1 MDKKGISILV
11 LVIGIVLL
19 SVASATPAMAAGEI
33 TATRD
38 ISIQEV
44 SLGDTFTVTVTI
56 TANQEIEA
64 LALDEDLPGG
74 WEVTRVSDDAA
85 AFKESTTEW
94 IWTVRLSAGDSK
106 TVIYNVTVP
115 SDAEEGTYYITGNA
129 SAYKINPIA
138 VGGETEVNVT
148 GNLSPIAN
156 FTYYPEKP
164 VVNQPVTFDAS
175 SSYDPDGGEIAEY
188 WWNVSGTIY
197 TTQKFN
203 HTFTNPGE
211 KYVFLQVKDDEGD
224 TNSTVKWIKVGPEN
238 WYAKDSY
245 VKLISGTLAGQDINS
260 SNPEITVSPDK
271 QISGS
276 FDISVKNTGHS
287 GSIFPI
293 VATPNWGSH
302 ESSYWSITGHQA
314 PGIKTHTVN
323 VVLTAP
329 SKPGIYYIIVAGQW
343 ELSAA
348 NVASG
353 TNWRVEEN
361 HWNDGNDL
369 ADWSTTKIE
378 EAINSGLVI
387 ANWEKVEGMIKMYVP
402 ATAIRVK
409 VVTEKPKAWL
419 HSGYDLFNTRYYP
432 HPSETAVP
440 MINFN
445 LSWTSPNKGKIL
457 TGDIN
462 DDGNLELVS
471 ASEERVC
478 ALGKDGNE
486 LWSRNVATD
495 SGISG
500 AKVNS
505 MDLADMDGD
514 NVPEVILGVSPAV
527 PYPGVNKPLRIL
539 FYDGSGNLLKIISTP
554 DSHRINVKCA
564 DLDGDGTKE
573 VIATINAWYTLKPRG
588 VYVYDYTTGNELW
601 HYNVGPQIWI
611 DAIADIN
618 NDGYKEIIL
627 GSFAPHNG
635 NSDHGTDD
643 SHSYVFCFDKDGNN
657 LWTKQI
663 GWDSVSSSVADLD
676 GDGNPEIISFRNQNE
691 PYYPGPNDV
700 YILNPANGN
709 ILKTY
714 NGPSNKGWKG
724 WGIADIN
731 GDGKKEIV
739 VGNRDGKLRV
749 LDHNLNL
756 INSNSISG
764 TVQAINDINGDG
776 KEEIIICTDN
786 KRILVLDTDLSRRL
800 DYELGANGNAIV
812 SDLILGGTNEIIA
825 SADKLYVLSGVGENQ
840 PPIANFTYY
849 PEKPVVNQP
858 VTFDASSSYDP
869 DGGEIAEYWWN
880 VSGTIYT
887 TQKFNHTFTNPG
899 EKYVFLQ
906 VKDDEGDT
914 NSTVK
919 WINVAPPNLSV
930 IFEDDF
936 SELNLNTWIPFGSPS
951 PRALA
956 SVEGRNGVFDNNGD
970 GWCNSGVVSKEN
982 FSFPNGFTMESGM
995 YLKVTSVAG
1004 CWNAPVIG
1012 LTRQNTPTGEGV
1024 CPTES
1029 YPMGVIFGIE
1039 YDGDACWATPKEKRR
1054 HAYFIIGLYTEDGT
1068 WESVSWLNADNY
1080 TDAWHNFKIVVGS
1093 DRIVNFYVDSDLIYT
1108 SEKRINETV
1117 LQEKKIFLG
1126 IRSSGS
1132 AGKSYHD
1139 FIKVYAV
1146 EKEQQPPI
1154 ANFTYYPENPVV
1166 NQTITFNASSSY
1178 DPDGTI
1184 VNYEWDFGDGN
1195 VTSTTEETI
1204 NHSYSEAGSYEV
1216 TLTVT
1221 DNGGATNS
1229 ISNPITVL
1237 GEATTLSITPPTQEV
1252 LPNESFIVNV
1262 TVDPKVP
1269 IAGVQFDLSFNSSLV
1284 TANSVTE
1291 GNLLSQDGTDTYFS
1305 PGTIDNT
1312 AGAITGVAGAITTPG
1327 QTVSSPGVFATIHM
1341 TAQSVE
1347 GTSLLDLSNVIVGD
1361 INGNPVSVIVS
1372 DGSVTVTPY
1381 PDWDVNCDGH
1391 VNVLDMIRVGQHW
1404 GETGTPHWVRE
1415 DVNRD
1420 GSVNVLDM
1428 ILIGQHWTG

>member
-1 MDKKGISILV
+1 
-11 LVIGIVLL
+11 
-19 SVASATPAMAAGEI
+19 
-33 TATRD
+33 
-38 ISIQEV
+38 
-44 SLGDTFTVTVTI
+44 
-56 TANQEIEA
+56 
-64 LALDEDLPGG
+64 
-74 WEVTRVSDDAA
+74 
-85 AFKESTTEW
+85 
-94 IWTVRLSAGDSK
+94 
-106 TVIYNVTVP
+106 
-115 SDAEEGTYYITGNA
+115 
-129 SAYKINPIA
+129 
-138 VGGETEVNVT
+138 
-148 GNLSPIAN
+148 
-156 FTYYPEKP
+156 
-164 VVNQPVTFDAS
+164 
-175 SSYDPDGGEIAEY
+175 
-188 WWNVSGTIY
+188 
-197 TTQKFN
+197 
-203 HTFTNPGE
+203 
-211 KYVFLQVKDDEGD
+211 
-224 TNSTVKWIKVGPEN
+224 KVGPEN

-302 ESSYWSITGHQA
+302 ESCYWSITGHQA

-329 SKPGIYYIIVAGQW
+329 SKPGVYYIIVAGQW
-343 ELSAA
+343 ELSTA

-353 TNWRVEEN
+353 TNWRVGEN

-387 ANWEKVEGMIKMYVP
+387 ADWEKVEGMIKMYVP

-432 HPSETAVP
+432 YPSETAVP
-440 MINFN
+440 MNNFN

-478 ALGKDGNE
+478 ALDKDGNE

-676 GDGNPEIISFRNQNE
+676 GDGKVEIISFRNQNE

-709 ILKTY
+709 IVDTY

-724 WGIADIN
+724 WAIAEIN
-731 GDGKKEIV
+731 GDDKKEIV
-739 VGNRDGKLRV
+739 VGNRDSKLRV

-776 KEEIIICTDN
+776 KEEIIVCTDN
-786 KRILVLDTDLSRRL
+786 KRILVLDTDLSRKL

-812 SDLILGGTNEIIA
+812 SDLIPGGTNEIIA
-825 SADKLYVLSGVGENQ
+825 SADKLYVLSGVVIPPTTIDQIMSDAKLIEKIQTNSTVNLSAIIDDSEFDAILQGDYAVWEEKLDDYIYKGTTYSGVVGYSKSPVIIKIAVNEDGDFYLGTFNGTANDNLLIFSQNYRGITNYRDFSGNLLDKSVYGEPHDIYLDLDARQNYLAYIFGEIYKSLYNKGYIKTGPKDYYELYNCNYSLENYFERQITVIRSFICHQQFDYSWYDEKYRPIDEARNAKWSPIANNPDQNRDLSRTFNVSYQNVNESFVWIRTYTDNGMHSDITIYGIDNPPDYSCSGGSGGRTWRVTYDPNAGTYKVHNDNCAAAELFLDNQLPDRVYIGGYTTWSRLEQSVTIAVLGDIITSNHTESPSPGDDNNPEPLKWVIPPSGQANQ
-840 PPIANFTYY
+840 PPIASFTY
-849 PEKPVVNQP
+849 
-858 VTFDASSSYDP
+858 
-869 DGGEIAEYWWN
+869 
-880 VSGTIYT
+880 
-887 TQKFNHTFTNPG
+887 
-899 EKYVFLQ
+899 
-906 VKDDEGDT
+906 
-914 NSTVK
+914 
-919 WINVAPPNLSV
+919 
-930 IFEDDF
+930 
-936 SELNLNTWIPFGSPS
+936 SP
-951 PRALA
+951 L
-956 SVEGRNGVFDNNGD
+956 
-970 GWCNSGVVSKEN
+970 
-982 FSFPNGFTMESGM
+982 
-995 YLKVTSVAG
+995 
-1004 CWNAPVIG
+1004 
-1012 LTRQNTPTGEGV
+1012 
-1024 CPTES
+1024 
-1029 YPMGVIFGIE
+1029 
-1039 YDGDACWATPKEKRR
+1039 
-1054 HAYFIIGLYTEDGT
+1054 
-1068 WESVSWLNADNY
+1068 
-1080 TDAWHNFKIVVGS
+1080 
-1093 DRIVNFYVDSDLIYT
+1093 
-1108 SEKRINETV
+1108 
-1117 LQEKKIFLG
+1117 
-1126 IRSSGS
+1126 
-1132 AGKSYHD
+1132 
-1139 FIKVYAV
+1139 
-1146 EKEQQPPI
+1146 
-1154 ANFTYYPENPVV
+1154 NPVV

-1184 VNYEWDFGDGN
+1184 VKYEWDFGDGN
-1195 VTSTTEETI
+1195 ITSTTEETI

-1221 DNGGATNS
+1221 DNDGATNS
-1229 ISNPITVL
+1229 TTKIMTV
-1237 GEATTLSITPPTQEV
+1237 SPPTA
-1252 LPNESFIVNV
+1252 I
-1262 TVDPKVP
+1262 
-1269 IAGVQFDLSFNSSLV
+1269 FD
-1284 TANSVTE
+1284 
-1291 GNLLSQDGTDTYFS
+1291 
-1305 PGTIDNT
+1305 
-1312 AGAITGVAGAITTPG
+1312 
-1327 QTVSSPGVFATIHM
+1327 
-1341 TAQSVE
+1341 
-1347 GTSLLDLSNVIVGD
+1347 
-1361 INGNPVSVIVS
+1361 
-1372 DGSVTVTPY
+1372 
-1381 PDWDVNCDGH
+1381 
-1391 VNVLDMIRVGQHW
+1391 
-1404 GETGTPHWVRE
+1404 TGTPSNPYPSISGTHTGDIIPSQDITVHKIYTYPCEGTGGHTEYARIWNKTWNATATWEGYASDWHNITFDKPV
-1415 DVNRD
+1415 
-1420 GSVNVLDM
+1420 VL
-1428 ILIGQHWTG
+1428 LPN